1 MSVSAAEPVTTR
13 SIRIREWESYPREPG
28 DTLTGTYLPDDPP
41 TRHVVD
47 ELARVGM
54 LHIEEL
60 RHGTRVRA
68 TSWVG
73 RITLGSLQITVEPK
87 ITGMPLLRLLRYAY
101 GLRNLD
107 LFGASSYDLSTLSFL
122 DLLIHQLAAEAEEL
136 MRRGLRREYIRQQA
150 DLTFPRG
157 RLEVQRYVRNAATV
171 SATLPCSFYPRA
183 EDTAINQVLLAGLRL
198 GSRLTTD
205 LALRATLASR
215 CRVLEEGI
223 SDIRLDR
230 QTLLQSRRSMS
241 RLTTAYEPTLALIEL
256 LVGMQGVNLEGE
268 TDAIAIPGFLFDM
281 NRFFQAL
288 LSRFL
293 SENLAGYQVRD
304 EQRLRGMMTYD
315 PMHNPRRRPMPA
327 PRPDFVVLQAN
338 QMVAVLDAKYRDLWA
353 NPLPRD
359 MLYQLA
365 IYALI
370 QQERRTAII
379 LYPTLDT
386 SATEAHIVINDTV
399 DGRLMGRVILRPVNM
414 LALEALVSM
423 PQNEQERHAYA
434 QMLVFGTE
442 QSSL

>member
-1 MSVSAAEPVTTR
+1 
-13 SIRIREWESYPREPG
+13 
-28 DTLTGTYLPDDPP
+28 
-41 TRHVVD
+41 
-47 ELARVGM
+47 M